1 MRRCE
6 PDKEVELKIVQRVI
20 VMASLCLAA
29 MSCGA
34 LAEPGR
40 ISEDDSRVAATAA
53 SSGTCGNLATVDF
66 KTDDSLNA
74 STTSTNFVDVPN
86 AKISFT
92 QGSPGCAIVT
102 FSAESW
108 APSNR
113 LTLIR
118 ARLDSSTTAQPGS
131 IQLSGDDDE
140 NYNGKWARAQGFT
153 LVFPSVSSGSH
164 TVQIQYESWN
174 GGKVYIYKHTTV
186 VQHP

>member
-1 MRRCE
+1 M
-6 PDKEVELKIVQRVI
+6 EVELNIAQRVT
-20 VMASLCLAA
+20 VMGSLCLAT
-29 MSCGA
+29 MTGGA

-40 ISEDDSRVAATAA
+40 ITEDESRVAATAA

-92 QGSPGCAIVT
+92 QGSPGCVIVT

-108 APSNR
+108 APSSR

-131 IQLSGDDDE
+131 VQFSGDDDE
-140 NYNGKWARAQGFT
+140 NNNGKWARAHGFT

-164 TVQIQYESWN
+164 NVQIQYESWT
-174 GGKVYIYKHTTV
+174 GGRVFLYKHTTTI
-186 VQHP
+186 QHP